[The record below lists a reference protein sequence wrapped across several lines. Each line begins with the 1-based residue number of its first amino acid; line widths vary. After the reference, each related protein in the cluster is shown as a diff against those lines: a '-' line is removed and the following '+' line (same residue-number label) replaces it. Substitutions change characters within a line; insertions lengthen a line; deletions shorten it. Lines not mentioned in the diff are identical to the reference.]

1 MNLLESPKKKFQ
13 KTPQAKVHADLVVSP
28 QFQSTLDA
36 ALLQMQ
42 YEMGSASDLNTAAA
56 NAFRLE
62 GARRFMATLLTL
74 AETPTTPRRNTG
86 DNLNENA

>member
-28 QFQSTLDA
+28 QFQATLDT

-42 YEMGSASDLNTAAA
+42 YELGTAPDGTFAAA
-56 NAFRLE
+56 YWYRIE
-62 GARRFMATLLTL
+62 GARRFMSTLLTL